1 MEKNFHLTEVGAD
14 NLELGLFRYCLTPHE
29 RFTALNSIFYR
40 LLGYNTKKEFSS
52 KKLELLFFNPKDRDI
67 FFDILKRNGNV
78 KFFEVPFR
86 KKDGQILWVVITAS
100 SIFSKDGNKCIEG
113 VIQDVSYQKQI
124 QNKLMMEKDFLQFFF
139 DNVPDAIY
147 FKDRNNRIIKVNKFY
162 MDGTGLGEKDIVG
175 KTDFD
180 FFPHEQAKK
189 MFQDDNNVLDT
200 GKPIV
205 GKIERT
211 QLPNGTW
218 NQVITTKIPIYN
230 KDGKV
235 IGTMGTTR
243 DMSTYANFE
252 KQRTNMLINAL
263 EILGKALEMRDPYTF
278 SHTRHVAS
286 IAEEIGKAL
295 GWNGDRLLWLK
306 LAGELHDLGKMSI
319 PLDILNKPGK
329 LTELEYRLL
338 QEHASNCYNLIKDL
352 DFPFPLADIIYQHH
366 ERLDG
371 SGYPQHLKGEE
382 ILLEAKILAV
392 SDVLEA
398 MTHHRPYRESL
409 GIKKACEE
417 LEQGKG
423 TKYDPEI
430 VNILF
435 ERIKSSNKESFWI
448 GD

>member
-1 MEKNFHLTEVGAD
+1 MEKDFHLTEVGAD
-14 NLELGLFRYCLTPHE
+14 NLELGLFRYALTPSE
-29 RFTALNSIFYR
+29 RFISTNSTLYR
-40 LLGYNTKKEFSS
+40 LLGYNSKKEFSS
-52 KKLELLFFNPKDRDI
+52 KKLGALFFNLKDKNI
-67 FFDILKRNGNV
+67 FFEILKRNGNV

-86 KKDGQILWVVITAS
+86 KKDGQILWVAITAS
-100 SIFSKDGNKCIEG
+100 IIFSKDKKKCLEG
-113 VIQDVSYQKQI
+113 IIQDISYQKEV

-162 MDGTGLGEKDIVG
+162 INGTGLKEKDIIG

-180 FFPHEQAKK
+180 FFPHDQARE
-189 MFQDDNNVLDT
+189 MFKDDNSVLNT

-205 GKIERT
+205 GKIEKT
-211 QLPNGTW
+211 LLPNGAW

-230 KDGKV
+230 KDGKI

-243 DMSTYANFE
+243 DMSSYANFE
-252 KQRTNMLINAL
+252 KQRINVLINAL
-263 EILGKALEMRDPYTF
+263 EVLGKALEMRDPYTF
-278 SHTRHVAS
+278 SHTRHVAT

-295 GWNGDRLLWLK
+295 GWDGDRLLWLK

-319 PLDILNKPGK
+319 PLDILNKPGT
-329 LTELEYRLL
+329 LTDLEYRLL
-338 QEHASNCYNLIKDL
+338 QEHAGNCYHLIKDL
-352 DFPFPLADIIYQHH
+352 EFPFPLAEMIYQHH

-371 SGYPQHLKGEE
+371 SGYPRQLKSDQ
-382 ILLEAKILAV
+382 ILLEARILAV

-423 TKYDPEI
+423 IRYDPQI
-430 VNILF
+430 VEVLF
-435 ERIKSSNKESFWI
+435 DRIKNSDKENFWI
-448 GD
+448 GN